1 MQDLVPRRRQRYLL
15 RQPTNPNPLS
25 CSSEEALQKEQP
37 TENQNK
43 ALLVSFV
50 NHGSFGQRPLT
61 LGEKEKNALSLS
73 LKYTRTHT
81 HIHALS
87 LFASSRHVSGEVRRF
102 RLVTCMLCLYES
114 EVEVLTL
121 LTYGFKNPGVS
132 FWMISRMFA
141 EPFIY
146 SLSAMTN
153 TGEHSRRHSQSQ
165 NRSKRKR

>member
-37 TENQNK
+37 TGNQNK

-73 LKYTRTHT
+73 QIHTHT
-81 HIHALS
+81 HTHSRTLS
-87 LFASSRHVSGEVRRF
+87 LRFLSSRLWRGSKVQTGDLHVVFVRVRGWGPY
-102 RLVTCMLCLYES
+102 LVDIWLQESRCKLLNDLTHVCRTLYLFSLC
-114 EVEVLTL
+114 
-121 LTYGFKNPGVS
+121 NDQ
-132 FWMISRMFA
+132 
-141 EPFIY
+141 
-146 SLSAMTN
+146 
-153 TGEHSRRHSQSQ
+153 HRRTQS
-165 NRSKRKR
+165 